1 VYKKIYV
8 MKTFKTLAAIILVA
22 STFISKTSS
31 AQNDKLAIG
40 VQYSA
45 FTAGASVKMSIGGP
59 SQLQATINPIS
70 AGDIKMNFYGAR
82 YIYNFSKDNNST
94 ITPYAFGGVG
104 LISWKMKLAQYG
116 MGLSDM
122 SDSFLG
128 YSAGAG
134 VEGRLGT
141 NLALSGEL
149 GYGKMNVAAG
159 IGVAG
164 VIYGVGL
171 HYYIK

>member
-1 VYKKIYV
+1 
-8 MKTFKTLAAIILVA
+8 MKTVKKLAAIILVV
-22 STFISKTSS
+22 STFISKTSI
-31 AQNDKLAIG
+31 AQNEKLAIG

-82 YIYNFSKDNNST
+82 YIYNFNNDNNSS

-116 MGLSDM
+116 LGLSDM

-128 YSAGAG
+128 YSAGGG

-159 IGVAG
+159 VGVSG
-164 VIYGVGL
+164 VVFGAGL
-171 HYYIK
+171 HYFIK

>member
-1 VYKKIYV
+1 MKI
-8 MKTFKTLAAIILVA
+8 FKTLVAIIII
-22 STFISKTSS
+22 STTFISTTST
-31 AQNDKLAIG
+31 AQNEKLAIG

-82 YIYNFSKDNNST
+82 YIYNFKKDNNSS
-94 ITPYAFGGVG
+94 ITPYAFGGMG
-104 LISWKMKLAQYG
+104 LINWKMKLAKYG

-122 SDSFLG
+122 SDSFIG
-128 YSAGAG
+128 YSAGGG

-149 GYGKMNVAAG
+149 GYGKMNVADG

-164 VIYGVGL
+164 VVYGFGL
-171 HYYIK
+171 HYFIK